1 MCVQS
6 HAAIDAA
13 FVTERVIHQDLER
26 VVRQD
31 LEQVIRQDLEPVV
44 QGEQLPE
51 LKLEDF
57 AVFFWRNLFQPY
69 VKVYIM

>member
-13 FVTERVIHQDLER
+13 FVT
-26 VVRQD
+26 
-31 LEQVIRQDLEPVV
+31 EPVV

-57 AVFFWRNLFQPY
+57 AVFFSQNLFQPY
-69 VKVYIM
+69 IEVYIM

>member
-13 FVTERVIHQDLER
+13 FVTERV
-26 VVRQD
+26 VRQN
-31 LEQVIRQDLEPVV
+31 LEPVV

-57 AVFFWRNLFQPY
+57 TVFFWRNLFQPY
-69 VKVYIM
+69 VKIYIM

>member
-6 HAAIDAA
+6 HAAVDAA
-13 FVTERVIHQDLER
+13 FVTERV
-26 VVRQD
+26 VRQY
-31 LEQVIRQDLEPVV
+31 LETVI

-57 AVFFWRNLFQPY
+57 AVFFWRIFFQPY
-69 VKVYIM
+69 IEVYIV

>member
-13 FVTERVIHQDLER
+13 FVTEP
-26 VVRQD
+26 VVCQN
-31 LEQVIRQDLEPVV
+31 LEPVI

-57 AVFFWRNLFQPY
+57 AVFWRNIFQPY
-69 VKVYIM
+69 VEIYIV

>member
-13 FVTERVIHQDLER
+13 FVTERI
-26 VVRQD
+26 
-31 LEQVIRQDLEPVV
+31 IRQYLEPII
-44 QGEQLPE
+44 QDEQLRE

-57 AVFFWRNLFQPY
+57 AVFFWQNLFQPY

>member
-1 MCVQS
+1 MRARDLSRAAGTFVCVQS

-13 FVTERVIHQDLER
+13 FVAEPVVHQN
-26 VVRQD
+26 
-31 LEQVIRQDLEPVV
+31 LEPVV

-57 AVFFWRNLFQPY
+57 TVFFWQNLFQPY
-69 VKVYIM
+69 VKIYIV

>member
-6 HAAIDAA
+6 HAAVDAA
-13 FVTERVIHQDLER
+13 FVTERV
-26 VVRQD
+26 VRQYF
-31 LEQVIRQDLEPVV
+31 EPIV

-57 AVFFWRNLFQPY
+57 AVFFWQNLFQPY
-69 VKVYIM
+69 VKIYIM

>member
-13 FVTERVIHQDLER
+13 FVTERVVHQY
-26 VVRQD
+26 
-31 LEQVIRQDLEPVV
+31 LEPVI

-57 AVFFWRNLFQPY
+57 AVFFWRNLFQLY
-69 VKVYIM
+69 VEIYIV

>member
-1 MCVQS
+1 MCIQS

-13 FVTERVIHQDLER
+13 FVTERVICQY
-26 VVRQD
+26 
-31 LEQVIRQDLEPVV
+31 LEPVI

-57 AVFFWRNLFQPY
+57 AIFFW
-69 VKVYIM
+69 

>member
-13 FVTERVIHQDLER
+13 FVTERVIHQN
-26 VVRQD
+26 
-31 LEQVIRQDLEPVV
+31 LEPVV

-69 VKVYIM
+69 VKAYIV

>member
-13 FVTERVIHQDLER
+13 FVTEQ
-26 VVRQD
+26 VVRQY
-31 LEQVIRQDLEPVV
+31 LEPVV
-44 QGEQLPE
+44 QGQQLPE
-51 LKLEDF
+51 LKLDDF

-69 VKVYIM
+69 IKVYIV

>member
-13 FVTERVIHQDLER
+13 FVTEQI
-26 VVRQD
+26 VRQY
-31 LEQVIRQDLEPVV
+31 LEPIV
-44 QGEQLPE
+44 QDEQHPE

-57 AVFFWRNLFQPY
+57 AVFFW
-69 VKVYIM
+69 

>member
-6 HAAIDAA
+6 HAAVDAA
-13 FVTERVIHQDLER
+13 FVTEPIICQYLGPIVQDK
-26 VVRQD
+26 
-31 LEQVIRQDLEPVV
+31 
-44 QGEQLPE
+44 QLPE

-69 VKVYIM
+69 VKMYIM

>member
-13 FVTERVIHQDLER
+13 FVTEHVG
-26 VVRQD
+26 RQY
-31 LEQVIRQDLEPVV
+31 LEPIV

-57 AVFFWRNLFQPY
+57 AIFFWQNLLQPY
-69 VKVYIM
+69 VKIYIM

>member
-13 FVTERVIHQDLER
+13 FVTERV
-26 VVRQD
+26 VRQN
-31 LEQVIRQDLEPVV
+31 LEPVI

-57 AVFFWRNLFQPY
+57 AVFFW
-69 VKVYIM
+69 